1 MWAICHAPLVLLGHD
16 DDDAGRVTALL
27 ALAVFCILFGT
38 LLARLRNRSES
49 LTGQASSAG

>member
-1 MWAICHAPLVLLGHD
+1 MLLGHD